1 MKKYNVAVVGA
12 NGAVGEEI
20 LTILQEIDFPLNKL
34 VPLASARSVG
44 KTVTFNK
51 KELPI
56 IELTEEIF
64 EKEEIE
70 IALFSAGGSVSAKF
84 ASFAV
89 KAGAVVI
96 DNTSHFRM
104 DADVPLVVPEVN
116 PSDIAKWKETGVIAN
131 PNCSTIQMVQTL
143 KPLDDA
149 YDLVRVDVSTY
160 QATSGAGKTAME
172 ELVTQMQDF
181 FAFKL
186 DESEHKSFNQQIAL
200 NVIPQIDV
208 FMDNGYTK
216 EEMKMVNETTKIM
229 HKEIELS
236 ATCVRVPTL
245 RGHAEAL
252 TLTFDAEVDA
262 TEARSLLSKA
272 PNIVI
277 LDNPSEA
284 IYPMPSIC
292 LDKNETFVGRIRND
306 NYSKNML
313 HLFVVADNL
322 RVGAATNAVRI
333 AQKWVEMEGEN

>member
-1 MKKYNVAVVGA
+1 VKKYNVAVVGA

-20 LTILQEIDFPLNKL
+20 LTILSEIDFPINKL

-44 KTVTFNK
+44 KKVDFNGK
-51 KELPI
+51 DINI
-56 IELTEEIF
+56 IELTNDVF

-70 IALFSAGGSVSAKF
+70 IALFSAGGSVSAEF
-84 ASFAV
+84 APDAV

-104 DADVPLVVPEVN
+104 NEDVPLVVPEVN
-116 PSDIAKWKETGVIAN
+116 PQDIAKWKQTGVIAN
-131 PNCSTIQMVQTL
+131 PNCSTIQMVQAL

-149 YDLVRVDVSTY
+149 YDLLRVDVSTY

-186 DESEHKSFNQQIAL
+186 DESEHKAFNQQIAL

-208 FMDNGYTK
+208 FTENGYTK

-229 HKEIELS
+229 HKEIALS

-245 RGHAEAL
+245 RGHAESL
-252 TLTFDAEVDA
+252 TLTFDSEVEA
-262 TEARSLLSKA
+262 NEARDILSKA

-277 LDNPSEA
+277 LDKPEEA
-284 IYPMPSIC
+284 LYPMPATC
-292 LDKNETFVGRIRND
+292 VDMNETFVGRIRND

-313 HLFVVADNL
+313 HMFVVADNL

-333 AQKWVEMEGEN
+333 AQKWVEMEGEK